1 MKRSQYLLEFFKRHG
16 HLMMASSVVT
26 KLMGFAAV
34 VFVTRHTSALDYGSF
49 SYAMNLVGVAVPFMG
64 LGAYQSFLRF
74 APDSP
79 GQRAKKVLFNYAF
92 TRGLA
97 VSICIVVLLQ
107 CFGSWFCRSVPS
119 SVLSFRVLSFVVLS
133 TMVMECVKGY
143 ARSIH
148 LNHIAASIDVIYA
161 IALVSST
168 ILLTTEFGIVGYSA
182 AIVVAP
188 LCASVWYASKMKLL
202 SLNWCGLAETYSGF
216 WSYGLF
222 TTLGALLAKFFYAID
237 VLVIGQSLGENAE
250 TIAIYRVA
258 LLIPMATLVLP
269 ISVAATDF
277 VSNSAM
283 KAQPSALRSYLL
295 NYWKTFGLLSAACL
309 AVLGGFAPQLL
320 SVFGKEYIEGAAVM
334 RTFLIGMLGAH
345 VLRVPMGHLLAAVG
359 RADLNTY
366 TNAFIVVATL
376 AGCLLVV
383 PVHGIEGAAAV
394 MASMLWLSG
403 LIYAALFEWHLRSVT
418 RGAKQ
423 REHQKKI

>member
-1 MKRSQYLLEFFKRHG
+1 
-16 HLMMASSVVT
+16 
-26 KLMGFAAV
+26 
-34 VFVTRHTSALDYGSF
+34 
-49 SYAMNLVGVAVPFMG
+49 
-64 LGAYQSFLRF
+64 
-74 APDSP
+74 
-79 GQRAKKVLFNYAF
+79 
-92 TRGLA
+92 
-97 VSICIVVLLQ
+97 
-107 CFGSWFCRSVPS
+107 
-119 SVLSFRVLSFVVLS
+119 
-133 TMVMECVKGY
+133 
-143 ARSIH
+143 
-148 LNHIAASIDVIYA
+148 
-161 IALVSST
+161 
-168 ILLTTEFGIVGYSA
+168 
-182 AIVVAP
+182 
-188 LCASVWYASKMKLL
+188 
-202 SLNWCGLAETYSGF
+202 
-216 WSYGLF
+216 
-222 TTLGALLAKFFYAID
+222 
-237 VLVIGQSLGENAE
+237 
-250 TIAIYRVA
+250 
-258 LLIPMATLVLP
+258 
-269 ISVAATDF
+269 
-277 VSNSAM
+277 M

-423 REHQKKI
+423 REQQKKI